1 MVNGNRRE
9 EYVKWVFKLLE
20 LDGKELGEKVN
31 GERKCDVNMLGAIPN
46 YNIKRESNK
55 EEAKYRSSEG
65 NKDNNIKDEIVLDIN
80 DEEEI
85 YSTEEEE
92 DEEESPAR
100 EVKIT
105 KAKAR
110 SRSKRKN
117 TNSSV
122 ARSAERT
129 RGSMSRTKSK
139 EVIRFLKE
147 DHSVTGPKCY
157 PGLTAF
163 EYITNEKNRRGWFD
177 LARADSMVNFTK
189 AGLKL
194 LFKEKTREETIKED
208 LEANILMDVNPS
220 ELRRDIHH

>member
-1 MVNGNRRE
+1 
-9 EYVKWVFKLLE
+9 
-20 LDGKELGEKVN
+20 
-31 GERKCDVNMLGAIPN
+31 
-46 YNIKRESNK
+46 
-55 EEAKYRSSEG
+55 
-65 NKDNNIKDEIVLDIN
+65 
-80 DEEEI
+80 
-85 YSTEEEE
+85 
-92 DEEESPAR
+92 
-100 EVKIT
+100 VKIT

-220 ELRRDIHH
+220 EEIYTTRINTIMERYIPCC